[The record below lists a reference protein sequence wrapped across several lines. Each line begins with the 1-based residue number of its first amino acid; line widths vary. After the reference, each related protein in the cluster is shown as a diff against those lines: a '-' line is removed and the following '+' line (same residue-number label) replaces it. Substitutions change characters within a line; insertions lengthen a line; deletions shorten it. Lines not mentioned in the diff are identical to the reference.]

1 MVWEWMTSFRIGMG
15 QVEIF
20 KRNKAMKLIDKDAL
34 VAEIEKRIESCA
46 KQREDMLN
54 VQCYTLADDASARMG
69 ELKCIQDFLDTLE
82 VKEVKLTWKDMRQIV
97 AISDRMLIQKGN
109 LDDKGFYEA
118 VLEQFKAQKGE

>member
-1 MVWEWMTSFRIGMG
+1 
-15 QVEIF
+15 
-20 KRNKAMKLIDKDAL
+20 MKLIDKDAL

-54 VQCYTLADDASARMG
+54 VQCHTLADDASARMG